1 MTKRIVKNLELLK
14 ALHQCNKPEQKQL
27 LKTIRPT
34 VVNAICDCIHNVL
47 QGNVSISPNQKKAL
61 QSKKNVLRQLVNKKN
76 KSDQR
81 KKLLIQHGSGILNS
95 ILGPVLNTLA
105 GLVL

>member
-14 ALHQCNKPEQKQL
+14 VLNQCNKPEQKQL
-27 LKTIRPT
+27 LKSIRPT

-47 QGNVSISPNQKKAL
+47 QGKVSISPSQKKTL

-76 KSDQR
+76 KAGQR
-81 KKLLIQHGSGILNS
+81 KKLLIQHGAGFLNS